1 MDNLVE
7 IPKKSVKVRQKD
19 TTYIYWIVEKRYNKE
34 KKYNEDLRR
43 GIGKAVSDTMMI
55 PNTNYY
61 KYVPGAGTTDETPE
75 KSDALK
81 IGTVVVLEKFL
92 NDSNLSRILKKVFG
106 SSASSILDYGVYRL
120 VTNGSVT
127 PEEYAFEHP
136 LFNSE
141 LRVPELK
148 GKDIARFFELWNI
161 TETDADTVVQL
172 TVQKL
177 NDALKIAVASR
188 LEDGAP
194 LYYAIYDGAKTESA
208 ILEQMAERGAAYQYD
223 KFVATLNEEPTST
236 VLVKNLMKKGLKC
249 VVKVS
254 PEAPLAK
261 EGFLAVRGKD
271 GKVLRSYS
279 EKALTTELDS
289 KGKLNHLHT
298 FYNKEREKAEKNH
311 TLFLKEW
318 NLAEEVQ
325 EADTASAQARLGCF
339 ALLSSEDLKA
349 EEALEQ
355 YRAGLM
361 TSFHAVDETTDTTL
375 FGDFLAGI
383 FRSMIDA
390 RMAKKSTVPEDSVTE
405 KIGELER
412 LFVTRTRENQ
422 YALLYGLT
430 DEQKKQFETYNI
442 DRAYTQEFIKR
453 INRDLGLSE

>member
-1 MDNLVE
+1 M
-7 IPKKSVKVRQKD
+7 
-19 TTYIYWIVEKRYNKE
+19 
-34 KKYNEDLRR
+34 
-43 GIGKAVSDTMMI
+43 
-55 PNTNYY
+55 
-61 KYVPGAGTTDETPE
+61 
-75 KSDALK
+75 
-81 IGTVVVLEKFL
+81 
-92 NDSNLSRILKKVFG
+92 
-106 SSASSILDYGVYRL
+106 
-120 VTNGSVT
+120 
-127 PEEYAFEHP
+127 
-136 LFNSE
+136 
-141 LRVPELK
+141 
-148 GKDIARFFELWNI
+148 
-161 TETDADTVVQL
+161 
-172 TVQKL
+172 
-177 NDALKIAVASR
+177 
-188 LEDGAP
+188 
-194 LYYAIYDGAKTESA
+194 
-208 ILEQMAERGAAYQYD
+208 
-223 KFVATLNEEPTST
+223 
-236 VLVKNLMKKGLKC
+236 
-249 VVKVS
+249 
-254 PEAPLAK
+254 
-261 EGFLAVRGKD
+261 
-271 GKVLRSYS
+271 
-279 EKALTTELDS
+279 TTELDS